1 MMSRW
6 EQVDEAIGR
15 VEKIILVT
23 FLGFMIAIAFL
34 QILLRNFFFTGLNW
48 GDLLVRNLVL
58 WVGFIGAT
66 LATKE
71 ERHITIDL
79 VSRWLPSLGKKV
91 VALITHVFALLVCG
105 GLAYAAVKF
114 IKNELQMGDKTF
126 FDIPVWVPEMILP
139 LTFILMAFR
148 FGLRSFQVL
157 AEIVTM
163 NPSRDR
169 KKEQ

>member
-1 MMSRW
+1 MNRW
-6 EQVDEAIGR
+6 EQVDEVIGR
-15 VEKIILVT
+15 VEKTLLVT

-48 GDLLVRNLVL
+48 GDALVRNLVL

-71 ERHITIDL
+71 EKHITIDL
-79 VSRWLPSLGKKV
+79 VSRWLPTLGKNV
-91 VALITHVFALLVCG
+91 VALITHVFACLVCG

-114 IKNELQMGDKTF
+114 INNELRMGDKTF
-126 FDIPVWVPEMILP
+126 LDIPVWVPEMILP
-139 LTFILMAFR
+139 LTFLLMTVR

-157 AEIVTM
+157 AEIAQM
-163 NPSRDR
+163 NPPRDR
-169 KKEQ
+169 KKKQ